1 MKQVVFCSAIAATAL
16 VILGHIW
23 AATPPTPDAL
33 PDPIPANNNTGRSAQ
48 GTIHF
53 SLGLKWNETSR
64 HFSVPF
70 ANDTDRSIKI
80 LGIQTSPRL
89 YLTNFPKSVSSHS
102 TTDLTAFFI
111 DEAGG
116 SNGSDTIKVLT
127 STGPRTIVI
136 DQDRE
141 QVVSFD
147 ETSVGWKQGD
157 PTSSKTVTLTVK
169 DGRTNPVAAKVVGTT
184 VSATL
189 KNLGSG
195 KWSVS
200 VTPSTTK
207 TAQRF
212 PVVIEFNPAVPGV
225 TGVIN
230 CEITAVDL

>member
-1 MKQVVFCSAIAATAL
+1 MKLHPL
-16 VILGHIW
+16 VLGLLLFSG
-23 AATPPTPDAL
+23 AQLQSATPTTPDTL
-33 PDPIPANNNTGRSAQ
+33 PDPVPANKSMAKATQ
-48 GTIHF
+48 GTVRY
-53 SLGLKWNETSR
+53 SLALKWNESSR

-116 SNGSDTIKVLT
+116 GNGSDTIKVLT

-147 ETSVGWKQGD
+147 QTSVAWKQGD
-157 PTSSKTVTLTVK
+157 PTTAKTVTLTVK
-169 DGRTNPVAAKVVGTT
+169 DARTKPIAAKVVGTT
-184 VSATL
+184 HSATL
-189 KNLGSG
+189 KDLGNG

-212 PVVIEFNPAVPGV
+212 PVVVEFNPAIPGV
-225 TGVIN
+225 TGVLN
-230 CEITAVDL
+230 CEITSVDL